1 MLLGAFY
8 IYRLKCSVSPWIA
21 QTSEICEHD
30 IHSGS
35 SHPANIVLYLL
46 STFYF
51 SFVSWEKVCHICSK
65 VIFDC
70 NMFFTKSK
78 IQSNLSFLSEPEKEQ
93 DVDLGFSCFPRI
105 YLILFS
111 ASSIGKVSGGRLLHS
126 GPDKLLKLKC
136 AAAQS
141 SFGNNQLLWI
151 CILPIQIIHLLWDE

>member
-8 IYRLKCSVSPWIA
+8 ISPWIA

-78 IQSNLSFLSEPEKEQ
+78 IQSNLSSLWARKEQ

-141 SFGNNQLLWI
+141 SFRNKQLLWI
-151 CILPIQIIHLLWDE
+151 CIQPIQIIHLLWDE